1 MTLLPIPPA
10 RRRRAG
16 FTLIELMIAIAILG
30 ILAAVALPAYQQH
43 LRTST
48 RAEAQA
54 YMMAVATRQQQ
65 FLVDTR
71 GYIDP
76 AQSGVAVPAKVAA
89 AYETTWD
96 APTGGMPS
104 FTLTLAP
111 KGAQA
116 SDKCGTLSIRHT
128 GAKTAATTGCW

>member
-1 MTLLPIPPA
+1 VTPHPTTSA

-30 ILAAVALPAYQQH
+30 ILTAVALPAYQQH

-71 GYIDP
+71 GYVDP
-76 AQSGVAVPAKVAA
+76 AQAGVAVPAKLAA
-89 AYETTWD
+89 AYETEWE
-96 APTGGMPS
+96 APEGGMPS

-111 KGAQA
+111 KGAQEK
-116 SDKCGTLSIRHT
+116 DKCGTLSISHT
-128 GAKTAATTGCW
+128 GAKTAAAAGCW